1 MQNKTPRKNMELER
15 KGMIK
20 LKEWL
25 EKKMKYQK
33 IQEKTGATIITERIQ
48 SLNFAYYETC

>member
-33 IQEKTGATIITERIQ
+33 IQEKTGATIIT
-48 SLNFAYYETC
+48 